1 MTQNALYAHTGE
13 IMSAQSFDYI
23 IVGAGA
29 AGCIVANR
37 LTASGKH
44 TALLLEAGG
53 QDSGPWFRIPA
64 GISRLL
70 AKPEYL
76 WPNPTTPTPAFGGRS
91 IHLVQGKVLGGSTAI
106 NGMMYVRGQS
116 RDYDH
121 WSELG
126 CKGWSWK
133 EVLPYFKKSECLEE
147 GGSDEFHGRSGEM
160 KLSWMKDNIHDTSR
174 AFLRAAQQGGL
185 PFNEDMNS
193 GTQDGI
199 GYLLGCI
206 HKGVRQSAANTF
218 LKAAQGRAN
227 LETRIESLVRRVIF
241 EEGRAVGVEVENR
254 SGAVSTLRCSREVIL
269 CAGSLASPFILEHS
283 GVGEAQHLSAL
294 GIQPVVDLP
303 QVGKNLQDH
312 LFAHLAFRLRE
323 PRFSLNA
330 TLSSMPRMGIEALKW
345 LLFGT
350 GWLNV
355 TSSHLTAFFKSSPQV
370 DRADVQMSMRP
381 FTFELLP
388 SGAPRIHDYPG
399 MTVSAIQTRPFSRGE
414 VRISSPNPKER
425 GTIDANYLSDPR
437 DIQVLT
443 CGIERIRHIMRQPG
457 IADRVAEEIE
467 PGVHITSP
475 EAIEHHLRRG
485 CQTVYHPVGTC
496 RMGSDRDA
504 VVDPALRVR
513 GVRGLRVIDA
523 SVMPVICSGNTVA
536 ASMMIGE
543 KGADL
548 TLADAR

>member
-1 MTQNALYAHTGE
+1 
-13 IMSAQSFDYI
+13 MSNTSHDYI
-23 IVGAGA
+23 IVGAGT

-37 LTASGKH
+37 LTASGRH
-44 TALLLEAGG
+44 RVLLLEAGG
-53 QDSGPWFRIPA
+53 RDSDPWVRVPA

-70 AKPEYL
+70 AKVEYL
-76 WPNPTTPTPAFGGRS
+76 WPNPTTPTPEFGGRS
-91 IHLVQGKVLGGSTAI
+91 IPLIQGKVLGGSSSI

-116 RDYDH
+116 QDYDH
-121 WSELG
+121 WNELG
-126 CKGWSWK
+126 CKGWSWN

-147 GGSDEFHGRSGEM
+147 GGSDEHHGRSGEL

-174 AFLRAAQQGGL
+174 AFLQAAQQSGL

-206 HKGVRQSAANTF
+206 YKGRRQSTASTF
-218 LKAAQGRAN
+218 LKAAESRPN
-227 LETRIESLVRRVIF
+227 LETRITSLVRRVIF
-241 EEGRAVGVEVENR
+241 EDGRAVGVEIE
-254 SGAVSTLRCSREVIL
+254 SDAGSVSTVRCNREVIL
-269 CAGSLASPFILEHS
+269 CAGALGSPFILQHS
-283 GVGEAQHLSAL
+283 GVGEAQHLKSL
-294 GIQPVVDLP
+294 GIEPVVDLP
-303 QVGKNLQDH
+303 EVGKNLQDH
-312 LFAHLAFRLRE
+312 LFGHVVFELRD
-323 PRFSLNA
+323 PKFSLNA
-330 TLSSMPRMGIEALKW
+330 TLSSKPRMGIEALKW

-355 TSSHLTAFFKSSPQV
+355 TSSHLTSFFKSSPDV

-381 FTFELLP
+381 FTFSMLP
-388 SGAPRIHDYPG
+388 SGAPRLDDFPG
-399 MTVSAIQTRPFSRGE
+399 MTVSAIQTRPFSRGA
-414 VRISSPNPKER
+414 VRISSPDPKQR

-443 CGIERIRHIMRQPG
+443 RGIARIREIARQPAV
-457 IADRVAEEIE
+457 ADRVAGEVA
-467 PGVHITSP
+467 PGSDVTSP
-475 EAIEHHLRRG
+475 AALEQHLRAG

-496 RMGSDRDA
+496 RMGSDPDA
-504 VVDPALRVR
+504 VLDPELRLR

-548 TLADAR
+548 TLADAS

>member
-1 MTQNALYAHTGE
+1 MSNASH
-13 IMSAQSFDYI
+13 DYI
-23 IVGAGA
+23 VVGAGA

-37 LTASGKH
+37 LTTSGRH
-44 TALLLEAGG
+44 RVLLLEAGG
-53 QDSGPWFRIPA
+53 RDSNPWFRIPA

-70 AKPEYL
+70 AMPEYL
-76 WPNPTTPTPAFGGRS
+76 WPNPTTPTPEFGGRS
-91 IHLVQGKVLGGSTAI
+91 IHLIQGRVLGGSTSI

-116 RDYDH
+116 EDYDH

-133 EVLPYFKKSECLEE
+133 EVLPYFKQSECLEE

-174 AFLRAAQQGGL
+174 AFLDAAQQGGL

-199 GYLLGCI
+199 GFLLGCI
-206 HKGVRQSAANTF
+206 YRGRRQSAANTF
-218 LKAAQGRAN
+218 LKAAQGRPN
-227 LETRIESLVRRVIF
+227 LETRVTSLVRRVLF
-241 EEGRAVGVEVENR
+241 EDGRAVGVEVEDG
-254 SGAVSTLRCSREVIL
+254 SGALSALRCNREVIL
-269 CAGSLASPFILEHS
+269 CAGGLGSPFLLQHS
-283 GVGEAQHLSAL
+283 GVGEAEHLLSL
-294 GIQPVVDLP
+294 GIEPVVDLP
-303 QVGKNLQDH
+303 EVGKNLQDH

-330 TLSSMPRMGIEALKW
+330 TLSSTPRMGLEAIKW

-355 TSSHLTAFFKSSPQV
+355 TSSHLTAFFESSPDV
-370 DRADVQMSMRP
+370 ERADVQMSMRP
-381 FTFELLP
+381 FTFTLLP
-388 SGAPRIHDYPG
+388 SGAPRIHDFPG

-414 VRISSPNPKER
+414 VRISSPDPKQR
-425 GTIDANYLSDPR
+425 GTIDTNYLSDPR
-437 DIQVLT
+437 DIAVLT
-443 CGIERIRHIMRQPG
+443 RGMERIRAIMRQPA
-457 IADRVAEEIE
+457 IADRVAAEFE
-467 PGVHITSP
+467 PGVDVTSP
-475 EAIEHHLRRG
+475 EAIEHHLREG

-496 RMGSDRDA
+496 RMGSDPDA
-504 VVDPALRVR
+504 VLDPELRVR
-513 GVRGLRVIDA
+513 GVRGLRVVDA

-543 KGADL
+543 KGSDL
-548 TLADAR
+548 VLADAR

>member
-1 MTQNALYAHTGE
+1 MTTATQ
-13 IMSAQSFDYI
+13 DYI

-37 LTASGKH
+37 LSSSGRH
-44 TALLLEAGG
+44 RVLLLEAGG
-53 QDSGPWFRIPA
+53 RDANPWIRIPA

-70 AKPEYL
+70 ARPEYL
-76 WPNPTTPTPAFGGRS
+76 WPNPTTPTPEFGGRS
-91 IHLVQGKVLGGSTAI
+91 IPLIQGRVLGGGTSV

-116 RDYDH
+116 QDYDH

-133 EVLPYFKKSECLEE
+133 EVLPYFKRSECLEE
-147 GGSDEFHGRSGEM
+147 GGSDEHHGRSGEL

-174 AFLRAAQQGGL
+174 AFLRAAQEGGL

-206 HKGVRQSAANTF
+206 YKGRRQSTANTF
-218 LKAAQGRAN
+218 LKAASGRAN
-227 LETRIESLVRRVIF
+227 LETRVTSLVRRVLF
-241 EEGRAVGVEVENR
+241 EDGRAVGVEVEDEA
-254 SGAVSTLRCSREVIL
+254 GAISSVRCEREVIL
-269 CAGSLASPFILEHS
+269 CAGALGTPFVLQHS
-283 GVGEAQHLSAL
+283 GVGEAEHLSSL

-303 QVGKNLQDH
+303 QVGRNLQDH
-312 LFAHLAFRLRE
+312 LFGHVRFRLRE
-323 PRFSLNA
+323 RRFSLNA
-330 TLSSMPRMGIEALKW
+330 TLSSTPRMGIEAVKW
-345 LLFGT
+345 LLLGT

-355 TSSHLTAFFKSSPQV
+355 TSSHLTSFFESSPDV

-381 FTFELLP
+381 FSFSMLP
-388 SGAPRIHDYPG
+388 SGAVRLDDFPG

-414 VRISSPNPKER
+414 VRISSPDPKER

-437 DIQVLT
+437 DIHVL
-443 CGIERIRHIMRQPG
+443 CRGIERIRGIMKQPA
-457 IADRVAEEIE
+457 IADRVEEEVE
-467 PGVHITSP
+467 PGPGISAP
-475 EAIEHHLRRG
+475 DSLEQHLREG

-496 RMGSDRDA
+496 RMGSDADA
-504 VVDPALRVR
+504 VLDPELRVR

-548 TLADAR
+548 TLADVR

>member
-1 MTQNALYAHTGE
+1 MTAASH
-13 IMSAQSFDYI
+13 DYI

-44 TALLLEAGG
+44 RVLLLEAGG
-53 QDSGPWFRIPA
+53 RDNNPWVRVPA

-70 AKPEYL
+70 AKVEYL
-76 WPNPTTPTPAFGGRS
+76 WPNPTTPTAEFGGRS
-91 IHLVQGKVLGGSTAI
+91 IPLIQGKVLGGSTSI

-116 RDYDH
+116 QDYDH
-121 WSELG
+121 WAELG
-126 CKGWSWK
+126 CKGWSWN

-147 GGSDEFHGRSGEM
+147 GGSDEHHGRSGEL

-174 AFLRAAQQGGL
+174 AFLRAAQEGGL
-185 PFNEDMNS
+185 RFNEDMNS
-193 GTQDGI
+193 GSQDGI

-206 HKGVRQSAANTF
+206 YKGRRQSTANTF
-218 LKAAQGRAN
+218 LKAARGRAN
-227 LETRIESLVRRVIF
+227 LETRIASLVRRVVF
-241 EEGRAVGVEVENR
+241 EDGRAVGVEVESDAGTR
-254 SGAVSTLRCSREVIL
+254 STLRCNSEVIL
-269 CAGSLASPFILEHS
+269 CAGSLGSPFILQHS
-283 GVGEAQHLSAL
+283 GVGEAAHLSSL

-312 LFAHLAFRLRE
+312 LFGHLKFRLRKPE
-323 PRFSLNA
+323 LSLNA
-330 TLSSMPRMGIEALKW
+330 TLSSTPRMGIEAIKW

-350 GWLNV
+350 GWLNT
-355 TSSHLTAFFKSSPQV
+355 TSSHLTAFFKSSPEV

-381 FTFELLP
+381 FSFCMLP
-388 SGAPRIHDYPG
+388 SGAPSIDDFPG

-414 VRISSPNPKER
+414 VRISSPDPKER

-437 DIQVLT
+437 DIEVLT
-443 CGIERIRHIMRQPG
+443 RGIERIREIMRQPA
-457 IADRVAEEIE
+457 IADRLAEEVE
-467 PGVHITSP
+467 PGADATSP
-475 EAIEHHLRRG
+475 EALEHHLRSD

-496 RMGSDRDA
+496 RMGSDPEA
-504 VVDPALRVR
+504 VLDPELRVR
-513 GVRGLRVIDA
+513 GVLGLRVIDA

-536 ASMMIGE
+536 AAMMIGE

-548 TLADAR
+548 TLANAR

>member
-1 MTQNALYAHTGE
+1 MTTATH
-13 IMSAQSFDYI
+13 DYI

-44 TALLLEAGG
+44 RVLLLEAGPR
-53 QDSGPWFRIPA
+53 DSNPWVRVPA

-70 AKPEYL
+70 AMPQYL
-76 WPNPTTPTPAFGGRS
+76 WPNPTTPTPEFGGRS
-91 IHLVQGKVLGGSTAI
+91 IPLIQGKMLGGSTSV
-106 NGMMYVRGQS
+106 NGMMYVRGQAE
-116 RDYDH
+116 DYDH

-126 CKGWSWK
+126 CKGWSWN

-147 GGSDEFHGRSGEM
+147 GGSDEHHGRSGEM
-160 KLSWMKDNIHDTSR
+160 KLSWMTDNIHDTSR
-174 AFLRAAQQGGL
+174 AFLEAAQQGGL
-185 PFNEDMNS
+185 PFNEDINS
-193 GTQDGI
+193 GHQDGI

-206 HKGVRQSAANTF
+206 YKGRRQSTANTF
-218 LKAAQGRAN
+218 LKAAEGRAN
-227 LETRIESLVRRVIF
+227 LETRTTSEVRRVLF
-241 EEGRAVGVEVENR
+241 EEGRAVGVEVEDE
-254 SGAVSTLRCSREVIL
+254 SGSLSTLRCSREVIL
-269 CAGSLASPFILEHS
+269 CAGGLATPFVLQHS
-283 GVGEAQHLSAL
+283 GVGEAEHLASL

-303 QVGKNLQDH
+303 GVGRNLQDH

-323 PRFSLNA
+323 PRHSLNA
-330 TLSSMPRMGIEALKW
+330 TLSSTPRMGIEVFKW

-355 TSSHLTAFFKSSPQV
+355 TSSHLTSFFKSSPEV

-381 FTFELLP
+381 FTFDLDA
-388 SGAPRIHDYPG
+388 SGAPTIHSFPG

-414 VRISSPNPKER
+414 VRIRSGDPRER

-443 CGIERIRHIMRQPG
+443 RGMARIREIMRQPA
-457 IADRVAEEIE
+457 IADRVAEEFE
-467 PGVHITSP
+467 PGADVTSA
-475 EAIEHHLRRG
+475 EAIEHHLREG

-496 RMGSDRDA
+496 RMGSDPEA
-504 VVDPALRVR
+504 VLDPELRVR

-523 SVMPVICSGNTVA
+523 SVMPVISSGNTVA

-548 TLADAR
+548 VLADAG